1 MNKKHV
7 FKIQDLY
14 MVYDTIIIG
23 AGPAGFSAA
32 IYAARREMKTLI
44 ISKDI
49 GGQLIL
55 ASSIENYP
63 GFKKIDSFELT
74 NKMEEHVKD
83 LGVEIKNAEVQII
96 KKNGDNFT
104 LHTSNEE
111 FNSKT
116 VIVAM
121 GLSPRRL
128 AIQGEDEFTGK
139 GVSYCSNCDGPLF
152 RNKVVAVIGGGNSA
166 LDAAEVLSKIASKV
180 YLVHR
185 SDEFKAFEALVSKVE
200 NKDNIEIILNS
211 DIKEILGSTKVEK
224 IKIKDNQE
232 EKMIDVD
239 GVFIEIGRI
248 AHTDLFADLVKLDE
262 RKQIVI
268 DELCQTTQ
276 PGIFAAGDVTPV
288 KFKQISIACG
298 HGTIA
303 ALAAYQYLQLK
314 QGKSSIVSD
323 RSPFRKNK

>member
-1 MNKKHV
+1 M
-7 FKIQDLY
+7 L
-14 MVYDTIIIG
+14 YDTIIIG
-23 AGPAGFSAA
+23 AGPAGFTAA

-44 ISKDI
+44 ISKDT

-63 GFKKIDSFELT
+63 GFRKIDSFELT
-74 NKMEEHVKD
+74 SKMEDHVKD
-83 LGVEIKNAEVQII
+83 LGVEIKLSEVQTI
-96 KKNGDNFT
+96 KKDGDNFVLYT
-104 LHTSNEE
+104 NNEE
-111 FNSKT
+111 FNAKT
-116 VIVAM
+116 IIIAM

-128 AIQGEDEFTGK
+128 AIKGEDEFAGK

-152 RNKVVAVIGGGNSA
+152 RDKAVAVIGGGNSA

-180 YLVHR
+180 YLIHR
-185 SDEFKAFEALVSKVE
+185 SKEFKAFEALVSKVKSVE
-200 NKDNIEIILNS
+200 KIEILLNS

-224 IKIKDNQE
+224 IKVLNKDSEKTQE
-232 EKMIDVD
+232 INVD
-239 GVFIEIGRI
+239 GVFIEIGRV
-248 AHTDLFADLVKLDE
+248 AHTDLFEGLVKLDE

-276 PGIFAAGDVTPV
+276 EGIFAAGDVTPV

-303 ALAAYQYLQLK
+303 ALAAYQYLQLR
-314 QGKSSIVSD
+314 QGKPSIISD
-323 RSPFRKNK
+323 RSPFRKK